1 MLLEADS
8 VCPVIYY
15 LMDWSNNLAKVGPGN
30 GNKVIQPKIPAVLT
44 YNDIIGLRRPAFRTV
59 VRQNMGSCIV
69 HSLSFADIK
78 REIAKSFYH
87 ANPIPSIKNVAK
99 IVIANDNL
107 NTNQD
112 VLRSINDLDN
122 ATNYNQGLDAVK
134 RLITV
139 LNSVEANLRSA
150 NVNFCWNT
158 IIGED
163 YDPENG
169 IM

>member
-1 MLLEADS
+1 M
-8 VCPVIYY
+8 
-15 LMDWSNNLAKVGPGN
+15 
-30 GNKVIQPKIPAVLT
+30 
-44 YNDIIGLRRPAFRTV
+44 
-59 VRQNMGSCIV
+59 
-69 HSLSFADIK
+69 
-78 REIAKSFYH
+78 
-87 ANPIPSIKNVAK
+87 AK

>member
-1 MLLEADS
+1 M
-8 VCPVIYY
+8 
-15 LMDWSNNLAKVGPGN
+15 
-30 GNKVIQPKIPAVLT
+30 
-44 YNDIIGLRRPAFRTV
+44 
-59 VRQNMGSCIV
+59 
-69 HSLSFADIK
+69 
-78 REIAKSFYH
+78 
-87 ANPIPSIKNVAK
+87 AK

-150 NVNFCWNT
+150 NVNFV
-158 IIGED
+158 
-163 YDPENG
+163 G
-169 IM
+169 IL